1 MRFLRPKAFKKLLQ
15 LNLHTQKSF
24 TTRSIDV
31 FLMNVGVFLVRKN
44 HNKNPPEPTKNL
56 AEQTEK
62 PIKTHCKPC
71 KNRLT
76 QKTIKNKD
84 SDRDFAKLRCL
95 TVFSFFFKQNDQ

>member
-15 LNLHTQKSF
+15 SNLHTQKSF
-24 TTRSIDV
+24 TNRSIDV
-31 FLMNVGVFLVRKN
+31 FLMNVGVFLFRKN
-44 HNKNPPEPTKNL
+44 HNRNPPEPTKNL

-76 QKTIKNKD
+76 EKRSKIKTVTEI
-84 SDRDFAKLRCL
+84 L
-95 TVFSFFFKQNDQ
+95 